1 VQAIFDTLGAYYHS
15 IAAQLNPYS
24 PANQVVY
31 YTWLVLYTF
40 TGVAVWRSR
49 RAWFRFVCFLISQ
62 AVSLGMIQATW
73 ITLAI
78 AVAYWRESLAIFVV
92 TAAVSLFLFRR
103 RI

>member
-1 VQAIFDTLGAYYHS
+1 MQAIVDTVSAYYHS
-15 IAAQLNPYS
+15 LAAQLNPYS
-24 PANQVVY
+24 PANQVIY

-40 TGVAVWRSR
+40 TGIAVWRSR
-49 RAWFRFVCFLISQ
+49 RAWVRFLCFVVSQ

-73 ITLAI
+73 ITVAI
-78 AVAYWRESLAIFVV
+78 AVAYWQESLAIFAV

>member
-1 VQAIFDTLGAYYHS
+1 VQGIYDTVRAYYDS

-40 TGVAVWRSR
+40 TGIAVWRSS
-49 RAWFRFVCFLISQ
+49 RAWFRFICFVVSQ
-62 AVSLGMIQATW
+62 AVSIGMIQATW

-78 AVAYWRESLAIFVV
+78 AVAYWQESLGIFVA
-92 TAAVSLFLFRR
+92 TAALSLFLFRR
-103 RI
+103 RH

>member
-1 VQAIFDTLGAYYHS
+1 MQGIVDTVSAYYDS

-40 TGVAVWRSR
+40 TGIAVWRSR
-49 RAWFRFVCFLISQ
+49 RAWFRFVCFVVSQ
-62 AVSLGMIQATW
+62 AVSVGMIQATW

-78 AVAYWRESLAIFVV
+78 AVAYWKESLAIFVA
-92 TAAVSLFLFRR
+92 TAALSLFLFRR
-103 RI
+103 RH